1 MKPYLLHG
9 AVLVAAIAVAAQ
21 AAPRSISIEK
31 PWARETV
38 EGQAAGGGF
47 MTIVNNGQREDQLVS
62 ASSPASHEVQIHTMS
77 MDGRVMRMR
86 QLTDGLPIPA
96 KGKVELKPRG
106 LHIMFIGLK
115 KPLRPGTSVPV
126 TLKFRHTG
134 SMTAQFKVQAMTAPL
149 PMGGSK

>member
-1 MKPYLLHG
+1 MKRYLLHG

-77 MDGRVMRMR
+77 MDGGVMRMR
-86 QLTDGLPIPA
+86 QLTDGLSIPA

-126 TLKFRHTG
+126 TLKFRHAG
-134 SMTAQFKVQAMTAPL
+134 SMTAQFNVQAMTAPV

>member
-77 MDGRVMRMR
+77 MDGDVMRMR
-86 QLTDGLPIPA
+86 QLTDGLSIPA

-134 SMTAQFKVQAMTAPL
+134 SMTAQFKVQAMTAPV

>member
-9 AVLVAAIAVAAQ
+9 VVLVAAIAVAAQ

-47 MTIVNNGQREDQLVS
+47 MAIVNNGQREDQLIS

-77 MDGRVMRMR
+77 MDGGVMRMR
-86 QLTDGLPIPA
+86 QLTDGLSIPA

-134 SMTAQFKVQAMTAPL
+134 SMTAQFKVQAMTAPV

>member
-47 MTIVNNGQREDQLVS
+47 MAIVNNGQREDQLVS

-77 MDGRVMRMR
+77 MDGSVMRMR
-86 QLTDGLPIPA
+86 QLTDGLSIPA

-134 SMTAQFKVQAMTAPL
+134 SMTAQFKVQAMTAPV

>member
-77 MDGRVMRMR
+77 MDGSVMRMR
-86 QLTDGLPIPA
+86 QLTDGLSIPA

-134 SMTAQFKVQAMTAPL
+134 SMTAQFKVQAMTAPV

>member
-1 MKPYLLHG
+1 MKRYLLHG

-77 MDGRVMRMR
+77 MDGGVMRMR
-86 QLTDGLPIPA
+86 QLTDGLSIPA

>member
-62 ASSPASHEVQIHTMS
+62 SSSPASHEVQIHTMS
-77 MDGRVMRMR
+77 MDGGVMRMR
-86 QLTDGLPIPA
+86 QLTDGLSSPA

-134 SMTAQFKVQAMTAPL
+134 SMTAQFKVQAMTAPV

>member
-1 MKPYLLHG
+1 MKAYLLHG

-77 MDGRVMRMR
+77 MDGGVMRMR
-86 QLTDGLPIPA
+86 QLTDGLSIPA

>member
-1 MKPYLLHG
+1 MKAYLLHG

-47 MTIVNNGQREDQLVS
+47 MTIVNDGQREDQLVS

-77 MDGRVMRMR
+77 MDGGVMRMR
-86 QLTDGLPIPA
+86 QLTDGLSIPA

-134 SMTAQFKVQAMTAPL
+134 SMTVQFKVQAMTAPV

>member
-1 MKPYLLHG
+1 MKRYLLHG

-21 AAPRSISIEK
+21 AAPRSISIEN

-38 EGQAAGGGF
+38 EGQDAGGGF

-77 MDGRVMRMR
+77 MDGGVMRMR
-86 QLTDGLPIPA
+86 QLTDGLSIPA

>member
-1 MKPYLLHG
+1 MRPYLLHG
-9 AVLVAAIAVAAQ
+9 AVLAVAIAVSAQ
-21 AAPRSISIEK
+21 AAPRSINIEN

-62 ASSPASHEVQIHTMS
+62 ASSPASREVQVHTMS
-77 MDGRVMRMR
+77 MDGGLMRMR
-86 QLTDGLPIPA
+86 QLTDGLTIPA

-126 TLKFRHTG
+126 TLKFRHAG
-134 SMTAQFKVQAMTAPL
+134 SMAAQFKVQAMTAPM
-149 PMGGSK
+149 PMGGSQ

>member
-1 MKPYLLHG
+1 MKRYLLHG

-21 AAPRSISIEK
+21 AAPRSISIEN

-47 MTIVNNGQREDQLVS
+47 MTIVNDGQREDQLVS

-77 MDGRVMRMR
+77 MDGGVMRMR
-86 QLTDGLPIPA
+86 QLTDGLSIPA

>member
-1 MKPYLLHG
+1 MKRYLLHG

-77 MDGRVMRMR
+77 MDGGVMRMR
-86 QLTDGLPIPA
+86 QLTDGLSIPA

-134 SMTAQFKVQAMTAPL
+134 SMTAQFKVQAMTAPV